1 MENKFRVKREMYD
14 ILAEYCDELNTRING
29 LQEELDKALAKD
41 EEERDYWEED
51 RIKTYPDK
59 IKALRQ
65 VIAHMEK
72 LL

>member
-14 ILAEYCDELNTRING
+14 ILAEYCDELNSRIDN
-29 LQEELDKALAKD
+29 LQEELDNALAKD
-41 EEERDYWEED
+41 KEERDYWEES
-51 RIKTYPDK
+51 RINTYPDK